1 MNKKP
6 FFLRIPLDEKINFV
20 RNLSLL
26 LKSGISLLEALSI
39 LKENTRSKSLKYIL
53 DICIS
58 DVEKGQF
65 LSSGF
70 SKFRNIFG
78 DFFINVIRVGE
89 LTGQLPENLDKLAE
103 ELNKIGALKRKIIT
117 TSIYPSFIIST
128 MVVLIILVLYF
139 IFPKILPIFENLGVE
154 LPLTTK
160 IFIKVSNFLINN
172 TIELFL
178 SLVILVLL
186 FIISLKYEKTKF
198 FIDLFFL
205 KIPIFSKVI
214 RSYILAEFSRTFSLL
229 LGSGLKIVEG
239 LNISANS
246 LTNLVYKKALNR
258 VASEIL
264 AGHSLH
270 ESLGKTEKLFPYN
283 FIKMIEIG
291 ERTGN
296 LENNLK
302 YLAKNLEEDVDTFLE
317 RFVNILEPLILVIL
331 AVGIGFVALS
341 IILPIYELSEKIQP

>member
-6 FFLRIPLDEKINFV
+6 LFLKIPLGEKINFV

-26 LKSGISLLEALSI
+26 LRSGISLLEALNI
-39 LKENTRSKSLKYIL
+39 LKENTRSKSLRYIL
-53 DICIS
+53 DICAL

-65 LSSGF
+65 LSNGL
-70 SKFRNIFG
+70 SKFKNIFG

-103 ELNKIGALKRKIIT
+103 ELNKIGALRRKIIT

-128 MVVLIILVLYF
+128 MAILIILVLYF

-154 LPLTTK
+154 LPLITK

-172 TIELFL
+172 TIELGLLLIIFVLSFL
-178 SLVILVLL
+178 IALR
-186 FIISLKYEKTKF
+186 YEKSKF
-198 FIDLFFL
+198 FVDLFFL
-205 KIPIFSKVI
+205 KIPIFSKVL
-214 RSYILAEFSRTFSLL
+214 RSYILSEFSRTFGLL

-246 LTNLVYKKALNR
+246 LTNLVYKNALKNI
-258 VASEIL
+258 ASEVL
-264 AGHSLH
+264 AGHSLS
-270 ESLGKTEKLFPYN
+270 ESLEKTVKLFPYN
-283 FIKMIEIG
+283 FVKMVEIG

-317 RFVNILEPLILVIL
+317 RFVNILEPLILIII
-331 AVGIGFVALS
+331 AIGIGFVALS
-341 IILPIYELSEKIQP
+341 IIMPIYELSEKIQP